1 MSEEEVNITIKIGA
15 PMWVVTFGDLMSL
28 LLCFFVLLLSFSE
41 MDKAKYK
48 EVAGSLEKAFGV
60 SYETKAMGIPQGITF
75 VAKDFDQ
82 PLVPTFAKDQ
92 YIKMGQEESEGE
104 KGKDSGKDL
113 TQALF
118 QKDDKFSINQMK
130 EYSKAVGQQLK
141 EKIEEGLEEMEEEMR
156 AKGGLTQEMED
167 EMGEKGGLTQEM
179 EDMKDLIGVEVGEN
193 EVTIRMMGE
202 TAFDSGKAEIRD
214 EMRPLLKKI
223 AVVLNEQKGEITVV
237 GHTDNVPIV
246 GGIHKTNLG
255 LSMARAASV
264 ADYLLN
270 KCKMSPERI
279 STMGFGEYRP
289 IETNASSKGRQRN
302 RRVEIKL
309 KSTPEDIEDVE
320 DYIKKPKIFPN
331 AQ

>member
-1 MSEEEVNITIKIGA
+1 MSEEEENIIINMGA
-15 PMWVVTFGDLMSL
+15 PDWVVTFGDLMSL

-60 SYETKAMGIPQGITF
+60 SYESKSMTPPKGITM

-82 PLVPTFAKDQ
+82 ALVPTFVKDEYVQ
-92 YIKMGQEESEGE
+92 MGKKESDQEVGKDMSESGLNEGE
-104 KGKDSGKDL
+104 L
-113 TQALF
+113 L
-118 QKDDKFSINQMK
+118 DKNKMK
-130 EYSKAVGQQLK
+130 EFGEAIGQQLK
-141 EKIEEGLEEMEEEMR
+141 EKIEDGLAEMEEEMR
-156 AKGGLTQEMED
+156 EKGGSTQEMED
-167 EMGEKGGLTQEM
+167 MKG
-179 EDMKDLIGVEVGEN
+179 MKDLIGVEVGES

-202 TAFDSGKAEIRD
+202 TAFDSGKAYIRN
-214 EMRPLLKKI
+214 EMRPLLKNI
-223 AVVLNEQKGEITVV
+223 AAVLNEQNGEITVV

-270 KCKMSPERI
+270 RCKISPERV

-289 IETNASSKGRQRN
+289 IETNATSKGRQRN

-309 KSTPEDIEDVE
+309 KSTPEDVKDAE
-320 DYIKKPKIFPN
+320 DYIKKPNIFPN
-331 AQ
+331 E